1 MNELSTA
8 SAVAPQQDEKAL
20 SLPEWNLSELYAA
33 PDAPS
38 IEADF
43 EWAGGEAKEFNTA
56 YAGRL
61 ENLGAEEFG
70 QAIARF
76 EVILERLHKVLSYS
90 QLVFAGD
97 MSDPERGRFL
107 QTMQE
112 RYNVIYAE
120 LLFFTL
126 EINRIEDDTLEAKL
140 SDPVAAKYRP
150 WLRDIRVYRPHQLSE
165 ELEKLLHDKAV
176 TGAASWTR
184 LFDQT
189 MAEMRFPVDGKELT
203 LADTLNLLDNSD
215 SQMRRKGAKAL
226 GQVFGENIEIFS
238 LITNT
243 LAKDKEIE
251 DKWRRYPHPVSER
264 NLSNKVEDEVVEA
277 LVNSIRDAYGDL
289 AHRYYALKANWFG
302 QDRLDYWDRNAPLP
316 GQDSRTYGWDEA
328 REIVLGAF
336 NRFDPRIAAVAE
348 NFFEK
353 GWIDAAP
360 RPGKDSGAFCH
371 PTVPS
376 AHPYVLLNFYGRP
389 RDVATLA
396 HELGHGVHQVLAADQ
411 GVLLSDTPLT
421 LAETASV
428 FGEMLVFRALLA
440 DQNDPDQRRR
450 LLAKKVEDMLNT
462 VVRQT
467 AFHHFEQRVHQERR
481 DGELSAGRL
490 GEIWLDVQS
499 ESLGPALRFDDTYQ
513 HFWAYIPHFV
523 HSPFYV
529 YAYAFGDCLVN
540 SLYQVYS
547 TGHAGFEDKF
557 IEMLKAGG
565 TLRHRELLRPF
576 GLDAGDPVFWRRGID
591 IVAGLIDE
599 LEAT

>member
-1 MNELSTA
+1 MKELSA
-8 SAVAPQQDEKAL
+8 AVAAPIANQDTP
-20 SLPEWNLSELYAA
+20 SLPEWDLGELYTA
-33 PDAPS
+33 PDSPA
-38 IEADF
+38 IQADLD
-43 EWAGGEAKEFNTA
+43 WAGTQAKDFNAA

-61 ENLGAEEFG
+61 DDLEHAEFG
-70 QAIARF
+70 RAIERF
-76 EVILERLHKVLSYS
+76 EAIIERLHKVMSFA

-97 MSDPERGRFL
+97 QGDPERGRFL

-112 RYNVIYAE
+112 RYNAIYAD

-126 EINRIEDDTLEAKL
+126 EINRMEDDPLEAKL
-140 SDPVAAKYRP
+140 SDPVVKRYWP
-150 WLRDIRVYRPHQLSE
+150 WLRDTRVFRPHQLSD

-176 TGAASWTR
+176 TGAASWVR

-189 MAEMRFPVDGKELT
+189 MAELRFPVDGKDLT
-203 LADTLNLLDNSD
+203 LADTLNLLDNTES
-215 SQMRRKGAKAL
+215 SVREKGAKAL
-226 GQVFGENIEIFS
+226 GRVFGENIETFS

-251 DKWRRYPHPVSER
+251 DKWRGYPRPVSER

-277 LVNSIRDAYGDL
+277 LVGTIRDAYGDL
-289 AHRYYALKANWFG
+289 AHRYYAMKAKWFG

-316 GQDSRTYGWDEA
+316 GQDGRTYAWDEG
-328 REIVLGAF
+328 RRIVLGAF
-336 NRFDPRIAAVAE
+336 ERFDPRIAAIAGR
-348 NFFEK
+348 FFDN

-376 AHPYVLLNFYGRP
+376 VHPYVLLNFYGRP

-396 HELGHGVHQVLAADQ
+396 HELGHGVHQVLAADR
-411 GVLLSDTPLT
+411 GTLLSDTPLT

-428 FGEMLVFRALLA
+428 FGEMLVFRALVA
-440 DQNDPDQRRR
+440 DQDDPGQRRR

-467 AFHHFEQRVHQERR
+467 AFHEFEQRVHQERR
-481 DGELSAGRL
+481 AGELSSRRL
-490 GEIWLDVQS
+490 GEIWLDIQT
-499 ESLGPALRFDDTYQ
+499 ESLGPALRFDDTYR

-547 TGHAGFEDKF
+547 EGHAGFEDKF
-557 IEMLKAGG
+557 VEMLQAGG
-565 TLRHRELLRPF
+565 TLRHRDLLRPF
-576 GLDAGDPVFWRRGID
+576 GLDASDPNFWRRGIE
-591 IVAGLIDE
+591 VVSGLIDE
-599 LEAT
+599 LEGT

>member
-1 MNELSTA
+1 MNDLSATA
-8 SAVAPQQDEKAL
+8 TATEASEEAM
-20 SLPEWNLSELYAA
+20 SLPEWNLSELYAS
-33 PDAPS
+33 PDAPA
-38 IEADF
+38 IQADLG
-43 EWAGGEAKEFNTA
+43 WAETQAKDFNAA
-56 YAGRL
+56 YAGRIEDL
-61 ENLGAEEFG
+61 DGADFG
-70 QAIARF
+70 RAIQRF
-76 EVILERLHKVLSYS
+76 EAIIERLHKIMSYA

-97 MSDPERGRFL
+97 MSDSERGRFL

-112 RYNVIYAE
+112 RYNAIYSE

-126 EINRIEDDTLEAKL
+126 EINRIDDAVLEAKL
-140 SDPVAAKYRP
+140 SDPGSARYRP
-150 WLRDIRVYRPHQLSE
+150 WLRDIRAFRAHQLND
-165 ELEKLLHDKAV
+165 ELEKLLHDKSV
-176 TGAASWTR
+176 TGSSSWVR

-189 MAEMRFPVDGKELT
+189 MAALRFPVDGTDQT
-203 LADTLNLLDNSD
+203 LAETLNMLDNKD
-215 SQMRRKGAKAL
+215 TEVRRTGAKAL
-226 GQVFGENIEIFS
+226 GQVFGENIDTFS

-251 DKWRRYPHPVSER
+251 DKWRGYPQPVSER

-277 LVNSIRDAYGDL
+277 LVGSIRDAYGEL
-289 AHRYYALKANWFG
+289 AHRYYALKAQWFG
-302 QDRLDYWDRNAPLP
+302 QEQLDYWDRNAPLP
-316 GQDSRTYGWDEA
+316 GEDGRNYTWSEGRG
-328 REIVLGAF
+328 IVLSAF
-336 NRFDPRIAAVAE
+336 ERFDPKISDIAST
-348 NFFEK
+348 FFEQ

-411 GVLLSDTPLT
+411 GALLSDTPLT

-428 FGEMLVFRALLA
+428 FGEMLVFRALLD
-440 DQNDPDQRRR
+440 DQKDPEQRRR

-467 AFHHFEQRVHQERR
+467 AFHEFEQRVHQERR
-481 DGELSAGRL
+481 NGELSSERL
-490 GEIWLDVQS
+490 GLIWLQVQS
-499 ESLGPALRFDDTYQ
+499 ESLGPALRFDDEYR

-547 TGHAGFEDKF
+547 EGHEGFEAKF
-557 IEMLKAGG
+557 IEMLRAGG
-565 TLRHRELLRPF
+565 TLRHRDLLRPF
-576 GLDAGDPVFWRRGID
+576 GLDASDPTFWRRGID
-591 IVAGLIDE
+591 NIVGLIDE
-599 LEAT
+599 LEAI

>member
-1 MNELSTA
+1 MNDLSTA
-8 SAVAPQQDEKAL
+8 DASPNEDRGL
-20 SLPEWNLSELYAA
+20 ISLPEWNLNELYAA

-38 IEADF
+38 IQADLQ
-43 EWAGGEAKEFNTA
+43 WAETEAKDFNTS
-56 YAGRL
+56 YAGTL
-61 ENLGAEEFG
+61 TAIDGATFG

-76 EVILERLHKVLSYS
+76 EAIVERLNKVVSYA

-97 MSDPERGRFL
+97 MSDPDRGRFL

-112 RYNVIYAE
+112 RYNTIYAE
-120 LLFFTL
+120 MLFFTL
-126 EINRIEDDTLEAKL
+126 EINRIEDDVLEAKL
-140 SDPVAAKYRP
+140 ADPVAAKYRP
-150 WLRDIRVYRPHQLSE
+150 WLRDSRVFRPYQLSDD
-165 ELEKLLHDKAV
+165 LEKLLHDKSV
-176 TGAASWTR
+176 TGAASWVR

-189 MAEMRFPVDGKELT
+189 MAELRFPVDGKNLT
-203 LADTLNLLDNSD
+203 LADTLNLLDNND
-215 SQMRRKGAKAL
+215 SEVRRTGAKAL
-226 GQVFGENIEIFS
+226 GRVFGENIEVFS

-251 DKWRRYPHPVSER
+251 DKWRGYPHPVSER

-277 LVNSIRDAYGDL
+277 LVGTIRDAYADL
-289 AHRYYALKANWFG
+289 AHRYYAQKAKWFG
-302 QDRLDYWDRNAPLP
+302 QDQLDYWDRNAPLP
-316 GQDSRTYGWDEA
+316 GEDGRTYTWDEG

-336 NRFDPRIAAVAE
+336 ARFDPRIADIAGT
-348 NFFEK
+348 FFEN
-353 GWIDAAP
+353 GWIDAAT

-411 GVLLSDTPLT
+411 GSLLSDTPLT

-428 FGEMLVFRALLA
+428 FGEMLVFRALLD
-440 DQNDPDQRRR
+440 DQSDRGQRRR

-467 AFHHFEQRVHQERR
+467 AFHEFERRIHQERR
-481 DGELSAGRL
+481 AGELSATRL
-490 GEIWLDVQS
+490 GEIWLEVQG
-499 ESLGPALRFDDTYQ
+499 ESLGPALRFDDEYR

-547 TGHAGFEDKF
+547 EGHAGFEGKF
-557 IEMLKAGG
+557 IEMLRAGG
-565 TLRHRELLRPF
+565 TLRHRDLLRPF
-576 GLDAGDPVFWRRGID
+576 GLDAGDPTFWRRGID
-591 IVAGLIDE
+591 NIVGLIDE
-599 LEAT
+599 LEAL